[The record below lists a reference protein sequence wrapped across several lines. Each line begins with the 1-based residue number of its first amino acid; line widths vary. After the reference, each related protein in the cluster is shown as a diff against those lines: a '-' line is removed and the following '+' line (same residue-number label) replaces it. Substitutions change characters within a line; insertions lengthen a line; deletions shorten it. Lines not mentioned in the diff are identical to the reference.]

1 MKIFKKNTTG
11 KLKQE
16 EEVFLKLAMF
26 YRSVGKSNIF
36 FKLLIIVLS
45 HFVLCVLQTV

>member
-26 YRSVGKSNIF
+26 YRSVGISTSF
-36 FKLLIIVLS
+36 FELLIIVLS
-45 HFVLCVLQTV
+45 HIVLCVL